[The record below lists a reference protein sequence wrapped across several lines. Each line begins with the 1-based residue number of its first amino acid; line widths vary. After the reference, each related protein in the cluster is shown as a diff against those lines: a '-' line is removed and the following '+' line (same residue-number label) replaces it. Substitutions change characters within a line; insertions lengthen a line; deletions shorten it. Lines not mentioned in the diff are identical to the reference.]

1 MTGEAYANVE
11 RCSDE
16 GASLGDINLSDP
28 TSTENGDEDDGTKND
43 VDDEDV
49 GVGPNQ
55 DVSGPS
61 IPVLGWGQR
70 EKLIA
75 MAFQSTLVEEV
86 FFEQTQVK
94 SDEKTFRIILLG
106 VGLLLIIVAGLMF
119 LNTYVTKKH
128 MNNNTLA
135 HAQIRAAL

>member
-49 GVGPNQ
+49 GVGPYQ

-86 FFEQTQVK
+86 FFE
-94 SDEKTFRIILLG
+94 
-106 VGLLLIIVAGLMF
+106 
-119 LNTYVTKKH
+119 
-128 MNNNTLA
+128 
-135 HAQIRAAL
+135 